1 MSLAISND
9 IKELLLRYNSHVLKL
24 ERESKIQIDQKIGD
38 ELGRDSL
45 NDINMLCETMKTCSS
60 KLGIDVHLL
69 LVGGAVKPE
78 KRGCVHKDVDL
89 RFYSRELACE
99 LYLRGEC
106 PKFDKFAEF
115 ISAVGGDLGW
125 GVEIEKPWFDDYESS
140 GDGKVVLLP
149 QGKPIEVLPV
159 REDNLFASFEEF
171 LSKET
176 EPYFVLF

>member
-1 MSLAISND
+1 M
-9 IKELLLRYNSHVLKL
+9 LRL
-24 ERESKIQIDQKIGD
+24 EGESKICVDPKLGD

-45 NDINMLCETMKTCSS
+45 NDVNMLCEAMKIYSS
-60 KLGIDVHLL
+60 KLGIDLHLL
-69 LVGGAVKPE
+69 LVGGVVKPE
-78 KRGCVHKDVDL
+78 KKGFFHKDVDL

-99 LYLRGEC
+99 FYLRGEC

-115 ISAVGGDLGW
+115 ISTIGKDLEW
-125 GVEIEKPWFDDYESS
+125 GVKIEKPWFDDYESS

-159 REDNLFASFEEF
+159 REDRLFSSFEEF